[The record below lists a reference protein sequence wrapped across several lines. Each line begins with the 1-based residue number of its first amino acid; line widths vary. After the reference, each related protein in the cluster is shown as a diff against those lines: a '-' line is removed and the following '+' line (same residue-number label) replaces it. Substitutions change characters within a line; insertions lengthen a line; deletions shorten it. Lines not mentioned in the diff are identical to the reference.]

1 MTYLGKINFRA
12 SDYTATSAKKLQD
25 CSWTDKGKLDAS
37 GLYASG

>member
-1 MTYLGKINFRA
+1 MTYLGKIIFRA

-25 CSWTDKGKLDAS
+25 WTDKGKLDAS